1 MLASNENAPA
11 ALARRTIFVSFRS
24 AALELWGEPGLRDIA
39 ARVPRATREAT
50 IDAVTVADAM
60 LPESYVLDWCL
71 AAWEG
76 PAGRSTQAY
85 KGLLQRMMDHGFGRV
100 RRALLTLASAD
111 QIIRKA
117 AELWRHD
124 HNTGDMRVVSCEGNR
139 ALVTLGDHVYL
150 ETPLARTSVVEIIRY
165 AAALGRSRT
174 VTAHGALDTPRLL
187 RVTLTWS

>member
-39 ARVPRATREAT
+39 ARLPRATREAT

-60 LPESYVLDWCL
+60 LPESYVLDWYL

-76 PAGRSTQAY
+76 PTGRSTQAY
-85 KGLLQRMMDHGFGRV
+85 KGYLQRMMDHGFGRV
-100 RRALLTLASAD
+100 RRALLKLASAE

-117 AELWRHD
+117 TELWQHD
-124 HNTGDMRVVSCEGNR
+124 HNTGDMRFVGCEENR
-139 ALVTLGDHVYL
+139 AHVTLGDHVYL
-150 ETPLARTSVVEIIRY
+150 ETPLARASVVEIMRY
-165 AAALGRSRT
+165 AAALGRSRN
-174 VTAHGALDTPRLL
+174 VTAQGALDTPRLL